1 MAFQVQNDTGTAA
14 NANSYVTPD
23 EFKEYIADRAIEID
37 AEDAAIQGAA
47 VKATDYIDLHN
58 FKGSRL
64 TDDQT
69 TAFPREDLYDDKY
82 NEVKGIPAGIKSA
95 CIEYMIQVLSAQEL
109 MPVPTVDA
117 SGGVV
122 ISKSSS
128 VGPVSES
135 ISYQEGY
142 VRTSRPFPKA
152 DALLRPFVRSGSGRV
167 VR

>member
-1 MAFQVQNDTGTAA
+1 MAFQVQNDTGTQA
-14 NANSYVTPD
+14 NANSYVTVD
-23 EFKEYIADRAIEID
+23 EFKTYIADRLIEID
-37 AEDAAIQGAA
+37 GGDAEIQAAAIQ
-47 VKATDYIDLHN
+47 ATDYIDLHN

-69 TAFPREDLYDDKY
+69 TQFPRDDLYDDKY
-82 NEVKGIPAGIKSA
+82 NLVEGIPAGLKSA
-95 CIEYMIQVLSAQEL
+95 CFEYMLQVLKSQDL

-122 ISKSSS
+122 VSKSSS

-135 ISYQEGY
+135 ITYQEGY

-152 DALLRPFVRSGSGRV
+152 DALLRPFLKSSSGRV